1 MFNNRSYT
9 QITENELEAT
19 QKALAKLEQAYAE
32 NRMTKAMYMSRRER
46 LVKNLERTV
55 YAKTPLA
62 LNQDGFYGRDELNL
76 SPRPTG
82 YKESLMLSQELDGP
96 ARKVSQSK
104 IRQAQLQNAYSDVS
118 SESIMDRLQQNS
130 APSNFNAALNVVSD
144 MGESKLLGTKRM
156 SLDGVWTDISN
167 TPAVVNA
174 LAKLSDSVR
183 TRVEG
188 AINEGI
194 PVSAAKN
201 YILSNARNAGAAL
214 TSEGYDRQRA
224 AEIVTSV
231 VNGEMNLIAA
241 QNMVSADLR
250 EATRAI
256 TSNNLVNNEVIPN
269 LAPVNTNAMPLNEL
283 VEVRNAAIDTLA
295 DPMADQEELDW
306 AANFVQQANNT
317 LNQRASENNVITG
330 NSANQILVSTEPAVN
345 QAENRRQK
353 ELEMQRI
360 AQQKRIEAEL
370 AEKQRKEAEAAA
382 REAARIEKERLARI
396 AAEAAMREAEEK
408 ARKAAANKAKREA
421 NALAK
426 KKANEARKARE
437 AALKAQLE
445 EEARQARLREEQKKR
460 EEEAAAAAAAAAAE
474 AKRLANQAAAKLQSY
489 VDQHEKLIANLGEQN
504 LKILRSPD
512 FAKFMLD
519 KGIHPTFYN
528 QFYLAPLDS
537 WPEMWKPIMNDGR
550 KFPTANDY
558 KKDLKAFVNSMVKPL
573 PTPKPKPPVIPK
585 PTPKPEPTPMPMP
598 IPIKPGP
605 KPKPMP
611 KPTPKPKPKPP
622 VIPKPTP
629 KPKPKPKPPVIPKP
643 TPKPKPMPKPPMIK
657 PGPPRPPN
665 GPPPANGNM
674 RPLPIPIDPGL
685 LQPVAPPSRPQP
697 VSPPMPKPTPKP
709 PMIKPGPPKARPVPP
724 STNPGPPQQAP
735 TVRPVVKPVNRRSP
749 AQKVANAIARLPS
762 QQNVEKVRRIS
773 KPVNTGMRPP
783 PRRPGPTRQSI
794 ARNIKAGRRPVLG
807 STSSTT
813 STSHDPRRFH
823 REESAGLGAS
833 TSTTTSSRTSGAYR
847 FEDPRQ
853 GYRWG

>member
-1 MFNNRSYT
+1 MFNNRSHT

-82 YKESLMLSQELDGP
+82 YKESLMLNQELDGP
-96 ARKVSQSK
+96 SRKVSQSK
-104 IRQAQLQNAYSDVS
+104 IRQAELQNAYSDVS

-130 APSNFNAALNVVSD
+130 APSKFNAALNVVSD
-144 MGESKLLGTKRM
+144 MRESKLLGTKRM

-269 LAPVNTNAMPLNEL
+269 LAPVNTNAMPIKEL

-295 DPMADQEELDW
+295 DPMADQDELDW

-330 NSANQILVSTEPAVN
+330 NSANQILISTAPAVK

-360 AQQKRIEAEL
+360 AQQKRIESEL
-370 AEKQRKEAEAAA
+370 AEKQRLEAAKAA
-382 REAARIEKERLARI
+382 REAARLEKERLAKI

-408 ARKAAANKAKREA
+408 ARKAAANKAKRDA

-426 KKANEARKARE
+426 KKANEARRTRE
-437 AALKAQLE
+437 AALKAKLE
-445 EEARQARLREEQKKR
+445 EEARQAKMLEAKKKK
-460 EEEAAAAAAAAAAE
+460 EEAAAAAAAKKAAKEKAE
-474 AKRLANQAAAKLQSY
+474 SNRLAK
-489 VDQHEKLIANLGEQN
+489 
-504 LKILRSPD
+504 
-512 FAKFMLD
+512 
-519 KGIHPTFYN
+519 
-528 QFYLAPLDS
+528 
-537 WPEMWKPIMNDGR
+537 
-550 KFPTANDY
+550 
-558 KKDLKAFVNSMVKPL
+558 LKAKEEEQAKVAELNEMPVNFAVMPMP
-573 PTPKPKPPVIPK
+573 PTIPK
-585 PTPKPEPTPMPMP
+585 PTPM
-598 IPIKPGP
+598 
-605 KPKPMP
+605 PKPMP
-611 KPTPKPKPKPP
+611 TVKPAPRVDPSIIKAMQMAEKKPA
-622 VIPKPTP
+622 
-629 KPKPKPKPPVIPKP
+629 
-643 TPKPKPMPKPPMIK
+643 PKPMPATVK
-657 PGPPRPPN
+657 PGPRKEQIIRQKP
-665 GPPPANGNM
+665 
-674 RPLPIPIDPGL
+674 
-685 LQPVAPPSRPQP
+685 APPQ
-697 VSPPMPKPTPKP
+697 K
-709 PMIKPGPPKARPVPP
+709 
-724 STNPGPPQQAP
+724 AP
-735 TVRPVVKPVNRRSP
+735 TVRPVVKPPNKRSP

-762 QQNVEKVRRIS
+762 QQNVERSRGRPTKKAPVR
-773 KPVNTGMRPP
+773 T
-783 PRRPGPTRQSI
+783 PTRQSI
-794 ARNIKAGRRPVLG
+794 ERDIKAGRRPVLG

-847 FEDPRQ
+847 FEDPRL

>member
-345 QAENRRQK
+345 QAENRRLK

-460 EEEAAAAAAAAAAE
+460 EEEAAAAAAAAE

-605 KPKPMP
+605 KPK
-611 KPTPKPKPKPP
+611 
-622 VIPKPTP
+622 
-629 KPKPKPKPPVIPKP
+629 PKP

>member
-1 MFNNRSYT
+1 MFNNRSHT

-82 YKESLMLSQELDGP
+82 YKESLMLNQELDGP
-96 ARKVSQSK
+96 SRKVSQSK
-104 IRQAQLQNAYSDVS
+104 IRQAELQNAYSDVS

-130 APSNFNAALNVVSD
+130 APSKFNAALNVVSD
-144 MGESKLLGTKRM
+144 MRESKLLGTKRM

-269 LAPVNTNAMPLNEL
+269 LAPVNTNAMPIKEL

-295 DPMADQEELDW
+295 DPMADQDELDW

-330 NSANQILVSTEPAVN
+330 NSANQILISTAPAVK

-360 AQQKRIEAEL
+360 AQQKRIESEL
-370 AEKQRKEAEAAA
+370 AEKQRLEAAKAA
-382 REAARIEKERLARI
+382 REAARLEKERLAKI

-408 ARKAAANKAKREA
+408 ARKMLE
-421 NALAK
+421 AK
-426 KKANEARKARE
+426 KKK
-437 AALKAQLE
+437 
-445 EEARQARLREEQKKR
+445 
-460 EEEAAAAAAAAAAE
+460 EEAAAAAAAKKAAKEKAE
-474 AKRLANQAAAKLQSY
+474 SNRLAK
-489 VDQHEKLIANLGEQN
+489 
-504 LKILRSPD
+504 
-512 FAKFMLD
+512 
-519 KGIHPTFYN
+519 
-528 QFYLAPLDS
+528 
-537 WPEMWKPIMNDGR
+537 
-550 KFPTANDY
+550 
-558 KKDLKAFVNSMVKPL
+558 LKAKEEEQAKVAELNEMPVNFAVMPMP
-573 PTPKPKPPVIPK
+573 PTIPK
-585 PTPKPEPTPMPMP
+585 PTPM
-598 IPIKPGP
+598 
-605 KPKPMP
+605 PKPMP
-611 KPTPKPKPKPP
+611 TVKPAPRVDPSIIKAMQMAEKKPA
-622 VIPKPTP
+622 
-629 KPKPKPKPPVIPKP
+629 
-643 TPKPKPMPKPPMIK
+643 PKPMPATVK
-657 PGPPRPPN
+657 PGPRKEQIIRQKP
-665 GPPPANGNM
+665 
-674 RPLPIPIDPGL
+674 
-685 LQPVAPPSRPQP
+685 APPQ
-697 VSPPMPKPTPKP
+697 K
-709 PMIKPGPPKARPVPP
+709 
-724 STNPGPPQQAP
+724 AP
-735 TVRPVVKPVNRRSP
+735 TVRPVVKPPNKRSP

-762 QQNVEKVRRIS
+762 QQNVERSRGRPTKKAPVR
-773 KPVNTGMRPP
+773 T
-783 PRRPGPTRQSI
+783 PTRQSI
-794 ARNIKAGRRPVLG
+794 ERDIKAGRRPVLG

-847 FEDPRQ
+847 FEDPRL

>member
-1 MFNNRSYT
+1 MFNNRSHT

-144 MGESKLLGTKRM
+144 MRESKLLGTKRM
-156 SLDGVWTDISN
+156 SLDGVWADISN

-295 DPMADQEELDW
+295 DPMADQDELDW

-370 AEKQRKEAEAAA
+370 AEKQRLEAAKAA
-382 REAARIEKERLARI
+382 REAARLEKERLAKI

-408 ARKAAANKAKREA
+408 ARKAAANKAKKEA

-426 KKANEARKARE
+426 KKANEARRAKE
-437 AALKAQLE
+437 AALKAKLE
-445 EEARQARLREEQKKR
+445 AEARQAKLREEKKKQ
-460 EEEAAAAAAAAAAE
+460 EEAAAAAAAKKAAQEKAE
-474 AKRLANQAAAKLQSY
+474 ANRLAKLKAKEEEQAKL
-489 VDQHEKLIANLGEQN
+489 AEQT
-504 LKILRSPD
+504 KPAMVE
-512 FAKFMLD
+512 FAESITML
-519 KGIHPTFYN
+519 P
-528 QFYLAPLDS
+528 S
-537 WPEMWKPIMNDGR
+537 KPGPM
-550 KFPTANDY
+550 
-558 KKDLKAFVNSMVKPL
+558 
-573 PTPKPKPPVIPK
+573 PPV
-585 PTPKPEPTPMPMP
+585 
-598 IPIKPGP
+598 PIKPGP

-611 KPTPKPKPKPP
+611 KPTPKPKPP
-622 VIPKPTP
+622 VIPKPMP
-629 KPKPKPKPPVIPKP
+629 KPTPKPKPPVIPKP
-643 TPKPKPMPKPPMIK
+643 MPKPKPKPTPKPPVIR
-657 PGPPRPPN
+657 PSPPRPPN
-665 GPPPANGNM
+665 GPPPANGNN

-685 LQPVAPPSRPQP
+685 LQPVAPP
-697 VSPPMPKPTPKP
+697 MPKPKPPSRP
-709 PMIKPGPPKARPVPP
+709 PMIKPGPPKAKPVPP
-724 STNPGPPQQAP
+724 SVNPGPPQKAP

-762 QQNVEKVRRIS
+762 QQNVERSRGRPTKKAPVR
-773 KPVNTGMRPP
+773 T
-783 PRRPGPTRQSI
+783 PTRQSI
-794 ARNIKAGRRPVLG
+794 ERDIKAGRRPVLG

-847 FEDPRQ
+847 FEDPRL